1 MSNPDEKIG
10 LASIVIP
17 AYNEGETLGRT
28 IEDLVA
34 ALRAAGT
41 SFEIVIVN
49 DGSKDNT
56 GEVIAALQAAHPE
69 VKGFYNAPRHGYG
82 YAVRKGIDSAK
93 GDAVAIVM
101 ADGSDS
107 PADLL
112 RYLDLIAQGHDCAF
126 GSRFGG
132 GAVVENYPWLKR
144 IVNRAGNYMLA
155 RLAGSD
161 YDDFTN
167 GFKAYRR
174 EVLEQMQ
181 PLRSGQFNLT
191 VEMSMKAVRSGARF
205 AVTPN
210 DWRQRDAGASSF
222 SVVKQSLLYLMTIH
236 WVVTGRTRYM
246 HHIEKAARVD
256 PA

>member
-1 MSNPDEKIG
+1 MTTQDKKLG

-17 AYNEGETLGRT
+17 AYNEGETLART
-28 IEDLVA
+28 IEDLVG
-34 ALRAAGT
+34 ALRTAGT
-41 SFEIVIVN
+41 PFEIVIVN

-56 GEVIAALQAAHPE
+56 GEVIAALEGVHPE

-82 YAVRKGIDSAK
+82 YAVRKGIDSAL

-112 RYLDLIAQGHDCAF
+112 RYLDLIEQGYDCAF

-132 GAVVENYPWLKR
+132 GAVVENYPPLKR
-144 IVNRAGNYMLA
+144 IVNRAGNFILA
-155 RLAGSD
+155 RLVRSD

-174 EVLEQMQ
+174 EVLNQMQ

-191 VEMSMKAVRSGARF
+191 VEMSMKAVRTGARF
-205 AVTPN
+205 GVTPN
-210 DWRQRDAGASSF
+210 DWRQREAGASSF
-222 SVVKQSLLYLMTIH
+222 GVAKQSLLYLMTIH
-236 WVVTGRTRYM
+236 WVLTGRTRYM
-246 HHIEKAARVD
+246 QHIEKAARVD